1 MNSQSSGMFGVGK
14 IPDDWMGEQNDDN
27 ENTFGQ
33 FPENLDGWFSQ
44 DEFLDQAPSF
54 PVATSVTSLI
64 SSVENSSDDS
74 KSMDKQSTGSVL
86 PQQSPS
92 QYLHEMHLR
101 HLEQINHSTKS
112 THYFD
117 RPLDGPRS
125 FLPIDGLADSD
136 GEPEMSRFKGGDDY
150 GSDDSDYS
158 DENGANEE
166 LSAPTKL
173 SSTDRKSRKSKRSDG
188 KTIEVLDLNA
198 KAKNREHAKNTR
210 QRKKHYIEAL
220 KETVKI
226 LSDERER
233 IDRERRIALSR
244 LAEQVTIILSNI
256 ILYRTSLV
264 LIFVTKYFNLISD
277 EC

>member
-210 QRKKHYIEAL
+210 LRKKAYVLKL
-220 KETVKI
+220 KELVDQMNGQK
-226 LSDERER
+226 DMEEKERRALGER
-233 IDRERRIALSR
+233 IHDTVRHS
-244 LAEQVTIILSNI
+244 
-256 ILYRTSLV
+256 
-264 LIFVTKYFNLISD
+264 
-277 EC
+277 